1 MTLSPIGILHTI
13 FGIVALISGFKILWQ
28 TKQISYAP
36 LTGKI
41 YLLMTVITAASSLAI
56 FKHGSFH
63 VAHVLGILTLMAVLA
78 GVLTEKM
85 GLFKSWNK
93 YAVNL
98 FYSSTVL
105 FHLLPTAT
113 EILTRFPPDAPMANS
128 LKDPLLHKTFLG
140 IFVVFLIM
148 LIWQMKWL
156 QRQKQTDYFLS
167 SSTK

>member
-1 MTLSPIGILHTI
+1 MTLSPMGIFHTIIGIA
-13 FGIVALISGFKILWQ
+13 ALISGFKLLWQ
-28 TKQISYAP
+28 NKQISSTP

-41 YLLMTVITAASSLAI
+41 YLITTLITAASSLTI
-56 FKHGSFH
+56 FKLGTFH
-63 VAHVLGILTLMAVLA
+63 IAHVLGILTLMAVLA

-85 GLFKSWNK
+85 VFFKSWNK

-98 FYSSTVL
+98 FYSSTIL

-113 EILTRFPPDAPMANS
+113 EILTRFPPDAPIVNS

-156 QRQKQTDYFLS
+156 KGQK
-167 SSTK
+167 